1 MKTLWIILFILL
13 FSLPLCT
20 LAEDA
25 IQTETASREI
35 FSEELEHTLE
45 NLGFEYEITGDS
57 VTVTE
62 YTGGAETLKI
72 PDGVTRICDGA
83 FFFCEDPF
91 GEKDSLKSVTLPDS
105 VMEIGSQA
113 FIACSDLKEFCVSP
127 GNTHFKSIDGSLFT
141 ADGKTLIHV
150 PGGRKLAEYIVPD
163 GVTEIGDFAFCNCS
177 DLRSV
182 RLPNGIRSIG
192 DHAFS
197 DCAELN
203 SLELPDSLTQIGDL
217 AFTNCP
223 FTSLTLPENVTH
235 LGERLFWNCERLME
249 ICVSPGNTH
258 FKSIDGILFTADG
271 KILIHVPGGRK
282 LVEYIVPDGVTK
294 IGDLAFEDCI
304 NLRSIT
310 FPAGLTDIG
319 RGAFFYCR
327 NLRSVTFSDS
337 LTKIEDGVFEGCTNL
352 TTVILPQNVMAIS
365 GGPFPLCQAL
375 REIRVSPKNT
385 RFKSLDGVLFTADG
399 TTLIQFP
406 NGKDLTSYSVPDG
419 VTKIANG
426 AFHGCASLRSISL
439 PDSLVSI
446 GDSAF
451 AACYHLTSLHIPDSV
466 TEIGLDAFCWC
477 ENLTLFGSP
486 DSCAEEYANEYEL
499 KFRKIVLLDEN
510 SRAALEAELKKLG
523 FEYEIHGNRVT
534 ITGYLGGAEDLTIP
548 DGVTKIG
555 DSAFLGCESLT
566 SVTFPESVTEIGD
579 SAFQGCGNLTS
590 VTLPENVLTV
600 GDGAFAFCWKL
611 TEIRVSAKNTNF
623 MDRDGILFTADGK
636 MLVQFPNGKP
646 QTEYTVS
653 ENVTRIGAHAF
664 AGSGNLKS
672 VLLPASVSEIGPH
685 AFSGCACLEFVK
697 FTASVMKI
705 GPFTFANCASLQ
717 HVQLPVGVKSIEE
730 GLFFNCEKLLS
741 VTLPKCAEI
750 VRKNAFYGCENL
762 KSVTFPDTMKTVE
775 TETFDRCTR
784 LQTATIPSCETEIG
798 AKVFYDC
805 DDLTIR
811 ARADSKA
818 AKYAKEN
825 GFPFEKLAP

>member
-150 PGGRKLAEYIVPD
+150 PGGRKLTEYIVPD

-177 DLRSV
+177 NLRSV

-192 DHAFS
+192 DHAFG

-217 AFTNCP
+217 AFRNCP

-294 IGDLAFEDCI
+294 IGDFAFEDCD
-304 NLRSIT
+304 T
-310 FPAGLTDIG
+310 LTAA
-319 RGAFFYCR
+319 AF
-327 NLRSVTFSDS
+327 
-337 LTKIEDGVFEGCTNL
+337 
-352 TTVILPQNVMAIS
+352 
-365 GGPFPLCQAL
+365 
-375 REIRVSPKNT
+375 
-385 RFKSLDGVLFTADG
+385 
-399 TTLIQFP
+399 
-406 NGKDLTSYSVPDG
+406 
-419 VTKIANG
+419 
-426 AFHGCASLRSISL
+426 
-439 PDSLVSI
+439 
-446 GDSAF
+446 
-451 AACYHLTSLHIPDSV
+451 PDSV
-466 TEIGLDAFCWC
+466 AEIGDLAFGSCK
-477 ENLTLFGSP
+477 NLTLFGSP

-499 KFRKIVLLDEN
+499 KFQEIAQLDEN
-510 SRAALEAELKKLG
+510 SRATLEAELKKLG
-523 FEYEIHGNRVT
+523 FEYEIHGDRVT

-566 SVTFPESVTEIGD
+566 SVTFPESVAEIGA
-579 SAFQGCGNLTS
+579 SAFQGCGSLRT

-685 AFSGCACLEFVK
+685 AFSGCASLEFVK

-705 GPFTFANCASLQ
+705 GPFTFANCVRLQ
-717 HVQLPVGVKSIEE
+717 HIQLPNGVKSVEE
-730 GLFFNCEKLLS
+730 GLFFNCENLLS
-741 VTLPKCAEI
+741 VTFPMCAET
-750 VRKNAFYGCENL
+750 VCNNAFYGCENL
-762 KSVTFPDTMKTVE
+762 KSVTFPDTMKTIE

-784 LQTATIPSCETEIG
+784 LQTATIPNCETEIG

>member
-72 PDGVTRICDGA
+72 PDGVTKIGDGA

-105 VMEIGSQA
+105 VMEIGSLA
-113 FIACSDLKEFCVSP
+113 FIECSDLKEFCVSP

-177 DLRSV
+177 DLCSV

-192 DHAFS
+192 DHAFD

-282 LVEYIVPDGVTK
+282 LVEYI
-294 IGDLAFEDCI
+294 
-304 NLRSIT
+304 
-310 FPAGLTDIG
+310 
-319 RGAFFYCR
+319 
-327 NLRSVTFSDS
+327 
-337 LTKIEDGVFEGCTNL
+337 
-352 TTVILPQNVMAIS
+352 
-365 GGPFPLCQAL
+365 
-375 REIRVSPKNT
+375 
-385 RFKSLDGVLFTADG
+385 
-399 TTLIQFP
+399 
-406 NGKDLTSYSVPDG
+406 VPDG

-523 FEYEIHGNRVT
+523 FEYEITGDRVT
-534 ITGYLGGAEDLTIP
+534 VTGYLGSAEDLTIP

-566 SVTFPESVTEIGD
+566 SVTFPESVTEIGA
-579 SAFQGCGNLTS
+579 SAFQGCGSLKS

-636 MLVQFPNGKP
+636 TLVQFPNGRP
-646 QTEYTVS
+646 QTEYTIP

-705 GPFTFANCASLQ
+705 GPFTFANCVRLQ
-717 HVQLPVGVKSIEE
+717 HIQLPNGVKSVEK

-762 KSVTFPDTMKTVE
+762 KSVTFPDTMKTIE

-784 LQTATIPSCETEIG
+784 LQIATIPSCETEIG